1 MVGIIGGVIGGW
13 LAQQMGFGPV
23 NGLIAAIVVA
33 TLGSIVVRLILN
45 AMDGRRLTNSPPADA
60 PTETSVQAT
69 RPYSPGLEGVIAG
82 ETSLSYIDGAAGRL
96 LYRGYRI
103 GDLVERGT
111 YPAVANLLWTGEWDA
126 SHRLATAPVPPAVLD
141 VLRAMPADTK
151 PMDALRTAV
160 SAWGATQDLPWP
172 PTVEQARALTAFS
185 PSALAA
191 FARLRSGK
199 DPIEP
204 DPELDLT
211 AGFLYQLTGERPDPG
226 TARALDAYFI
236 VGAEHSF
243 NASTFTARVI
253 ASTRSDIASAVAGA
267 IGTMKG
273 PLHGGAP
280 SEVVDQ
286 LSQVGS
292 AEHAEAWIR
301 ETLEKG
307 ERLMGFGHRVYRAYD
322 PRAAALRTV
331 AEGMEHKPEW
341 LKLATEVEDVAL
353 RILAEK
359 HPERPLRTNVEFYA
373 APVLMGVGLSPDLFP
388 ATFSLSRHAG
398 WTAHVL
404 EQAANNR
411 LIRPDV
417 NYVGPD
423 ERDLPG

>member
-1 MVGIIGGVIGGW
+1 MTDT
-13 LAQQMGFGPV
+13 
-23 NGLIAAIVVA
+23 A
-33 TLGSIVVRLILN
+33 TDQS
-45 AMDGRRLTNSPPADA
+45 
-60 PTETSVQAT
+60 T
-69 RPYSPGLEGVIAG
+69 RPYSPGLAGVIAG
-82 ETSLSYIDGAAGRL
+82 ETSLSYIDGEAGRL

-103 GDLVERGT
+103 GDLVAAGT
-111 YPAVANLLWTGEWDA
+111 YPAILHLLWTGEWDP
-126 SHRLATAPVPPAVLD
+126 SQRLATGPIPPAVLT
-141 VLRAMPADTK
+141 VLRAMPADAK

-191 FARLRSGK
+191 FARIRAGQEPIDS
-199 DPIEP
+199 DPS
-204 DPELDLT
+204 LDLVE
-211 AGFLYQLTGERPDPG
+211 GYLYQLTGERPDEA
-226 TARALDAYFI
+226 TARALDAYFV

-253 ASTRSDIASAVAGA
+253 ISTRSDIASAVAGA

-292 AEHAEAWIR
+292 AEHAEEWVRDALAR
-301 ETLEKG
+301 G

-331 AEGMEHKPEW
+331 AEGMENKPAW
-341 LKLATEVEDVAL
+341 LTLATQVEDVAL
-353 RILAEK
+353 RVLAEK
-359 HPERPLRTNVEFYA
+359 HPNRALKTNVEFYA

-388 ATFSLSRHAG
+388 ATFSLARHAG
-398 WTAHVL
+398 WTAHSL

-417 NYVGPD
+417 NYVGPP
-423 ERDLPG
+423 ERDLPA

>member
-1 MVGIIGGVIGGW
+1 
-13 LAQQMGFGPV
+13 
-23 NGLIAAIVVA
+23 
-33 TLGSIVVRLILN
+33 
-45 AMDGRRLTNSPPADA
+45 LTDSPPADA
-60 PTETSVQAT
+60 PTEELLQAQ

-82 ETSLSYIDGAAGRL
+82 ETSLSFIDGAAGRL

-111 YPAVANLLWTGEWDA
+111 YAAVAHLLWTGDWDP
-126 SHRLATAPVPPAVLD
+126 SQRLPTTPVPTAVLD
-141 VLRAMPADTK
+141 VLRALPSDAK

-191 FARLRSGK
+191 FARLRAGK
-199 DPIEP
+199 DPIAP
-204 DPELDLT
+204 DPDLDLT
-211 AGFLYQLTGERPDPG
+211 AGFLYQLSGQPPDAS

-253 ASTRSDIASAVAGA
+253 TSTRSDVASAVAGA

-286 LSQVGS
+286 LAQVGS
-292 AEHAEAWIR
+292 ADHAEAWVR
-301 ETLEKG
+301 EALARG

-331 AEGMEHKPEW
+331 AQGMEHKPDW
-341 LKLATEVEDVAL
+341 LQLAIEVEDVAL
-353 RILAEK
+353 RVLAEK
-359 HPERPLRTNVEFYA
+359 HPERRLRTNVEFYA

-388 ATFSLSRHAG
+388 ATFSLARHAG

-417 NYVGPD
+417 NYVGPA
-423 ERDLPG
+423 ERDLPT

>member
-1 MVGIIGGVIGGW
+1 M
-13 LAQQMGFGPV
+13 
-23 NGLIAAIVVA
+23 
-33 TLGSIVVRLILN
+33 T
-45 AMDGRRLTNSPPADA
+45 DSPPPDA
-60 PTETSVQAT
+60 SSPDTPEAAQAA

-82 ETSLSYIDGAAGRL
+82 ETHLSFVDGERGRL
-96 LYRGYRI
+96 VYRGYRI
-103 GDLVERGT
+103 GDLVQRGT
-111 YPAVANLLWTGEWDA
+111 YPAVANLLWTGEWEPD
-126 SHRLATAPVPPAVLD
+126 HRLATGPIPPEVLT
-141 VLRAMPADTK
+141 VLRALPTTTK

-172 PTVEQARALTAFS
+172 PTVEQARAVTSFA

-191 FARLRSGK
+191 FARIRAGQ

-204 DPELDLT
+204 DPSLDLVP
-211 AGFLYQLTGERPDPG
+211 GFLYQLTGSAPDEG

-236 VGAEHSF
+236 VGSEHGF

-253 ASTRSDIASAVAGA
+253 TSTRSDIASAVAGA

-286 LSQVGS
+286 LAQVGS
-292 AEHAEAWIR
+292 ADHAEAWVR
-301 ETLEKG
+301 EALEKG

-331 AEGMEHKPEW
+331 AEGMTNKPEW
-341 LKLATEVEDVAL
+341 LQLAIEVEDVAL
-353 RILAEK
+353 RILGEK
-359 HPERPLRTNVEFYA
+359 YPDRPLKTNVEFYA
-373 APVLMGVGLSPDLFP
+373 APVLMGVGLTPDLFP
-388 ATFSLSRHAG
+388 STFSLARMAG

-417 NYVGPD
+417 NYIGPP
-423 ERDLPG
+423 ERDLPA